1 MPVKFSD
8 LNLPPTPV
16 ILLGGNSISLV
27 ITLAIKKQEV
37 FWESVNFVIVHITE
51 ANVQLT
57 EKFVIIFIVYNKKNY
72 FNVYSQRVGK
82 IVYEIERD
90 ESDDRFY

>member
-1 MPVKFSD
+1 M
-8 LNLPPTPV
+8 
-16 ILLGGNSISLV
+16 
-27 ITLAIKKQEV
+27 
-37 FWESVNFVIVHITE
+37 
-51 ANVQLT
+51 
-57 EKFVIIFIVYNKKNY
+57 FVIIFIVYNKKNY

>member
-1 MPVKFSD
+1 M
-8 LNLPPTPV
+8 
-16 ILLGGNSISLV
+16 
-27 ITLAIKKQEV
+27 
-37 FWESVNFVIVHITE
+37 IVHIAE

-57 EKFVIIFIVYNKKNY
+57 EMFVIIFIVYNKKNY

-90 ESDDRFY
+90 ESDDRFYQSDYEFFIEAITITNSLHINQIKNENSDRSITLPSNGAPV